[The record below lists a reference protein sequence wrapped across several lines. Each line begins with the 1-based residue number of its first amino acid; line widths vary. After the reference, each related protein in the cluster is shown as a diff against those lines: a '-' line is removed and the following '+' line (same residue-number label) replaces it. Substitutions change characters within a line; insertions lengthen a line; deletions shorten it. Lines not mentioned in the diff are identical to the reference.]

1 MDLKTN
7 NNSIFQGGT
16 IMKTLILY
24 KSFTKNTEKVTQ
36 HIVKI
41 LKMEGLTPEIVKIE
55 KGTSVELYNYELVFL
70 GSPVHA
76 FLPAESVMKFIHSQ
90 LDIHRK
96 QGDII
101 PCSPVIPGKY
111 AVCYC
116 TYSGPHTGI
125 REAVPAIKYMEQFF
139 EHLRFSVLDEWYI
152 PGEFRNKD
160 ILSTKGVLGDIRKR
174 PDKND
179 LLNIERKLK
188 NMLEK
193 IKIKSSTDSDSGQNL
208 QGEFIPNA
216 MKFMAENVDFLNNFK
231 KLNDSQK
238 ATSSLNI
245 STQTLIKIALAASYK
260 CDDCLQFHII
270 EALQN
275 GITDIEIKDA
285 LFCGAIMGGPP
296 FLSFSFEKLKKLGLT

>member
-1 MDLKTN
+1 
-7 NNSIFQGGT
+7 
-16 IMKTLILY
+16 
-24 KSFTKNTEKVTQ
+24 
-36 HIVKI
+36 
-41 LKMEGLTPEIVKIE
+41 MEGLTPEIVKIE

-76 FLPAESVMKFIHSQ
+76 FLPAEPVIKFIHSQ

-96 QGDII
+96 QEDII

-116 TYSGPHTGI
+116 TFSGPHTGI
-125 REAVPAIKYMEQFF
+125 REAVPAVKYMEQFF

-174 PDKND
+174 PDEKD

-188 NMLEK
+188 NLLKK
-193 IKIKSSTDSDSGQNL
+193 IKNSTDTDTDTDTGSNL
-208 QGEFIPNA
+208 NVEFIPNA
-216 MKFMAENVDFLNNFK
+216 MKFMEENADFLKNFK
-231 KLNDSQK
+231 KLNESQK
-238 ATSSLNI
+238 ITSSLNI

-285 LFCGAIMGGPP
+285 LLCGAIMGGPP